1 MTNNIKLNQ
10 DIVAELKSGN
20 PAKVSSALGRLRTGG
35 NVAYL
40 SIIFDELL
48 ETGDDEIRKNMTEFL
63 NDLKDQKVVESFI
76 GAIHD
81 QKYLAV
87 LPILISAC
95 WQNGLDFSDHA
106 ETFAAAFI
114 KGSFIVSIEAY
125 SVFDNMVDSISLAQ
139 RESACM
145 KIRSAMPEMQIE
157 KQKLARELISLL
169 S

>member
-1 MTNNIKLNQ
+1 MTKNIKLNQ

-20 PAKVSSALGRLRTGG
+20 PVKVSSALGRLRTDG

-48 ETGDDEIRKNMTEFL
+48 ETVDDVIRKNISGFL
-63 NDLKDQKVVESFI
+63 NDLKDQQVVDSFI
-76 GAIHD
+76 EAIHD
-81 QKYLAV
+81 QKYQAV
-87 LPILISAC
+87 LPLLISAC

-106 ETFAAAFI
+106 ETFAGAFI
-114 KGSFIVSIEAY
+114 KGSFIVSIEAF
-125 SVFDNMVDSISLAQ
+125 SVFDNMVDSISLAE
-139 RESACM
+139 RNSVCM
-145 KIRSAMPEMQIE
+145 KLKSALPEMEIE